1 MSIYGYSYSTVIWNT
16 SLDTSGLIGEL
27 NVLQF
32 VQKTVLVSF
41 QLDNT
46 SCENFKHTASLY
58 MLCP

>member
-41 QLDNT
+41 QFDNT
-46 SCENFKHTASLY
+46 ACENFKAYS
-58 MLCP
+58 

>member
-27 NVLQF
+27 NFLQF

-41 QLDNT
+41 QFGNT
-46 SCENFKHTASLY
+46 ACENFKAYS
-58 MLCP
+58 